1 LVDGTKGAAFPLIR
15 ADLHLSYPQVGLLIA
30 VPLLVGGLIELPL
43 GILAGYGARRNQ
55 LVLAG
60 GVIFGGSLIVV
71 GFAGSFGVLLV
82 GLIAFF
88 PASGAFVSLTQAA
101 LMDADPPTDQSRH
114 ADRRVACQPEAS
126 EPEPDQPEVNQPE
139 AGEPEASQFE
149 VSQPDAGEPEPGQ
162 PEARE
167 PEPGQPEAREPEPG
181 QPEAR
186 EPEAGEPEGDRPGV
200 DQFEASQFE
209 AGEPEASTPDAG
221 RSEGGRRGREVV
233 QEQRMAAWN
242 LAGSTGAVAGPILL
256 AVVLTAGGSWR
267 WAYLLLAGVT
277 GIAVAIAAV
286 GGPARLASRSSGPAG
301 PASSSPSTEQSG
313 GHGTGPADEE
323 DRDQEDQDQE
333 DQEQEDLGRGRE
345 DKDLGRGRGDK
356 DLGRGRGDKDLGR
369 GRGDKDLRRGRED
382 KGEDDDGRPSLRE
395 GLGAIRDGN
404 VARWLILLE
413 VTDLLLDVLT
423 GYVGIYLVDV
433 VHASPADAALG
444 VAVRLGAGLA
454 GDALFVVASRRIS
467 GRAALTISAAA
478 AAVLYPAFMLVPWFG
493 AKLAVLAALSV
504 ATACWYPVVQ
514 AGLYGSLPGRS
525 GIAVSWSSA
534 AGMVGAVGPLLV
546 GVVAQQAGLTWALT
560 GLVIVPVAVLMI
572 APHRAGRRSR
582 SVMR

>member
-1 LVDGTKGAAFPLIR
+1 MVDGTKGAAFPLIR

-101 LMDADPPTDQSRH
+101 LMDADPPADQSRH

-167 PEPGQPEAREPEPG
+167 PE
-181 QPEAR
+181 
-186 EPEAGEPEGDRPGV
+186 AGEPEGDRPGV

-221 RSEGGRRGREVV
+221 RSEGGRRGREAVR
-233 QEQRMAAWN
+233 QQRMAAWN

-286 GGPARLASRSSGPAG
+286 GGPARLASRSSGPVGPASRSSGPAG

-333 DQEQEDLGRGRE
+333 DLGRGRE

-356 DLGRGRGDKDLGR
+356 DLG
-369 GRGDKDLRRGRED
+369 RGRED

-454 GDALFVVASRRIS
+454 GDALFVVASRSIS